1 MKADHI
7 SKARRHQDLPNIGPA
22 MARDFLLL
30 GIATPQE
37 LAHHDPFDLYRRLE
51 ALTGGRQDPCVLDT
65 FMAAVAFAQGGPPL
79 PWWHFTEPRKARY
92 GQAC

>member
-30 GIATPQE
+30 GSA
-37 LAHHDPFDLYRRLE
+37 
-51 ALTGGRQDPCVLDT
+51 
-65 FMAAVAFAQGGPPL
+65 PPIEKSRIFS
-79 PWWHFTEPRKARY
+79 WNR
-92 GQAC
+92 

>member
-22 MARDFLLL
+22 MARDLLLL

-37 LAHHDPFDLYRRLE
+37 LAHHNPFDLYRCLE

-92 GQAC
+92 GQAW

>member
-7 SKARRHQDLPNIGPA
+7 SKARRHQDLPSIGPA
-22 MARDFLLL
+22 MASDCLLL

-37 LAHHDPFDLYRRLE
+37 LAHHNPFDLYRRPE

-65 FMAAVAFAQGGPPL
+65 FMAAVAVAQGGPPL
-79 PWWHFTEPRKARY
+79 PWWQFTEARKARY
-92 GQAC
+92 GRAW